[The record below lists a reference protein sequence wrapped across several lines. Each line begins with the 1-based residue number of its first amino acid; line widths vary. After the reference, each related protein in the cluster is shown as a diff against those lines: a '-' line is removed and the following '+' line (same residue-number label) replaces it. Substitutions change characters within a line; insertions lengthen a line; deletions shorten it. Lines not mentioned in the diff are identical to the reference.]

1 MQNSKTSIFPLPY
14 VDQEKGITKV
24 EYATIEFVAA
34 HLKAHGKYPDVQQVR
49 ALAELAI
56 YVLDGV
62 IPAAVAASYPDP
74 VDEHQVD
81 PEHGLSELEI
91 DQPNSPF
98 HNPTFTEE

>member
-1 MQNSKTSIFPLPY
+1 MTSIFPLPA
-14 VDQEKGITKV
+14 VGQENGITKV

-34 HLKAHGKYPDVQQVR
+34 HLKAHGKYPDPDQLR

-56 YVLDGV
+56 YVLDV
-62 IPAAVAASYPDP
+62 SIPVAADQAAHPIRF
-74 VDEHQVD
+74 DEHQVD